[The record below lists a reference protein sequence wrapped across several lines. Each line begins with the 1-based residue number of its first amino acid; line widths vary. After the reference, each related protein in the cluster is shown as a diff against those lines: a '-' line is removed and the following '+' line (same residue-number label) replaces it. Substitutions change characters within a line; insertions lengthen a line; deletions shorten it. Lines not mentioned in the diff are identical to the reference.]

1 MIVGGF
7 DRNGRPRLTGRLLI
21 ARLGIQHEVW
31 FLVDTG
37 ADSSVIH
44 GDDAADVGI
53 TTTALRN
60 PIQHRGVGGRA
71 QYFRESAWLVF
82 NDADD
87 GVSYG
92 YAVGLAIAPPETRDS
107 AQPLPSLL
115 GRDVIDNWIME
126 YNPIHAKLEFQA
138 LRGLAMPV

>member
-1 MIVGGF
+1 MIVGEF
-7 DRNGRPRLTGRLLI
+7 DDDGRPRLTGRLLI

-37 ADSSVIH
+37 ADASVVH
-44 GDDAADVGI
+44 GDDAGAAGI
-53 TTTALRN
+53 TTAALRN
-60 PIQHRGVGGRA
+60 PILHRGVGGRA

-82 NDADD
+82 HDAD
-87 GVSYG
+87 GAISYW
-92 YAVGLAIAPPETRDS
+92 YPVGLAIAPPETRDS
-107 AQPLPSLL
+107 ARPLPSLL

-138 LRGLAMPV
+138 LRGLAMPI